1 MRWIAMEKM
10 ANGPY
15 SENLE
20 TCINAREQSPNVVL
34 AHD

>member
-1 MRWIAMEKM
+1 MEKM

>member
-20 TCINAREQSPNVVL
+20 TCINARAAVS
-34 AHD
+34 